1 MNVRTLCLGILSFG
15 EATGYEIKKLS
26 QEGPFSYFV
35 DVSFGSIYPSLD
47 RMTAEGL
54 VECREE
60 QQSGRPDRK
69 VYSITKAGR
78 AALKDALRQDPAPD
92 KLKSEFL
99 FKMVFAAMLEPE
111 TVDGLVS
118 RRLRAHEGEIEKLK
132 HAREKCTRADNRFV
146 IGFGLAVHEA
156 ARDYLA
162 AHGQEAVEAARK
174 TAKETEAAG

>member
-1 MNVRTLCLGILSFG
+1 MNVRTLCLGILSNG

-35 DVSFGSIYPSLD
+35 DVSFGSIYPSLE

-69 VYSITKAGR
+69 VYSITAAGR
-78 AALKDALRQDPAPD
+78 TALIDALRQAPAPD

-99 FKMVFAAMLEPE
+99 FKMVFAALLETE
-111 TVDGLVS
+111 SVADLV
-118 RRLRAHEGEIEKLK
+118 RQRQAAHEQEIAKLSEAMAHCKRAEKQ
-132 HAREKCTRADNRFV
+132 FV
-146 IGFGLAVHEA
+146 IGFGLAVHKA

-162 AHGQEAVEAARK
+162 AHGNEAVEAAR
-174 TAKETEAAG
+174 AASPQEAAE